1 MGACLGGGKKP
12 AKTEPKINNNNNK
25 TEPVKKS
32 PRNENNK
39 PEEINKGGNETVGDN
54 KPKEEKSNTKT
65 KYIFDTP
72 TARHDDIHDFYTFG
86 KEIGRGGFSVVIEGL
101 KKGGDEKYAIK
112 CIKKSSIEGD
122 DIKLLT
128 REIQIM
134 KNVRHDNILKLF
146 EVFEDEEQFFLVMEL
161 VPGKELFDKIV
172 ERGQYSERDA
182 SNIARQ
188 IISAVEYLHEKG
200 IAHRDLKPEN
210 LLSSGSEEAELIKI
224 ADFGFSKDFNEDKL
238 QTSCGSPGYVAP
250 EVLTSESYDKSV
262 DMWSIGVIIYILLCG
277 YPPFYAD
284 NAPAL
289 FKKIMD
295 VKYDFDDPSWDEVS
309 EDAKDLIRHL
319 LVKNPDERYTAQ
331 QCKEHPW
338 ILGQGLSDKKL
349 NPKIDKLKEHISDN
363 KKLHE
368 PKDDKK
374 SSEDKDSSDD
384 KNSSSE
390 EN

>member
-1 MGACLGGGKKP
+1 MGACLSKKP
-12 AKTEPKINNNNNK
+12 KNEPTKNNNNVQ
-25 TEPVKKS
+25 PKKNS
-32 PRNENNK
+32 PREDNNNK
-39 PEEINKGGNETVGDN
+39 QTKDDT
-54 KPKEEKSNTKT
+54 PKEEPKQNNEVKSTTKT

-86 KEIGRGGFSVVIEGL
+86 KEIGRGGFSVVIEGV
-101 KKGGDEKYAIK
+101 KKGSEERFAIK

-172 ERGQYSERDA
+172 ERGQYSEKDA

-210 LLSSGSEEAELIKI
+210 LLSSGSEDNELIKI

-319 LVKNPDERYTAQ
+319 LVKNPEERFTAQ

-338 ILGQGLSDKKL
+338 ILGQGLTDKKL
-349 NPKIDKLKEHISDN
+349 NPRIDKLSDMI
-363 KKLHE
+363 
-368 PKDDKK
+368 KDDKK
-374 SSEDKDSSDD
+374 NRANNQNKEDSSSSKKDSSD
-384 KNSSSE
+384 E
-390 EN
+390 EDN

>member
-1 MGACLGGGKKP
+1 
-12 AKTEPKINNNNNK
+12 
-25 TEPVKKS
+25 
-32 PRNENNK
+32 
-39 PEEINKGGNETVGDN
+39 
-54 KPKEEKSNTKT
+54 
-65 KYIFDTP
+65 
-72 TARHDDIHDFYTFG
+72 
-86 KEIGRGGFSVVIEGL
+86 
-101 KKGGDEKYAIK
+101 
-112 CIKKSSIEGD
+112 
-122 DIKLLT
+122 
-128 REIQIM
+128 
-134 KNVRHDNILKLF
+134 LKLF

-172 ERGQYSERDA
+172 ERGQYSEKDA

-210 LLSSGSEEAELIKI
+210 LLSSVSDEQELIKI

-295 VKYDFDDPSWDEVS
+295 VKYDFDDPSWDDVS

-338 ILGQGLSDKKL
+338 IKATNLTDKKL
-349 NPKIDKLKEHISDN
+349 NPKIDKLKDMVDEN
-363 KKLHE
+363 KKMRAE
-368 PKDDKK
+368 QQKSATESETAQDDKK
-374 SSEDKDSSDD
+374 KDSSEDD
-384 KNSSSE
+384 
-390 EN
+390 